1 MEKEK
6 LGNVLFYS
14 AKCGQCRGQ
23 CEEETQQLDDRL
35 LEEIVLESRE
45 EDYHSRI
52 TAAKSWTVMYQLAES
67 RANIVKWLHLPRQAK
82 VLELGAG
89 CGTITSALLKKGAVV
104 TCQEENAH
112 YARLNALRHRQVQE
126 GQLTIYAAPLAQCQ
140 PYLDSDYDVV
150 AAVDVPIVEE
160 SAGELLLQIRRHLKP
175 GGLLILA
182 AKNKFGLKYWA
193 GNKEPYTKNYFAG
206 LETAGVRL
214 YSRNRLEKLLE
225 QSGFLQREFYYPYP
239 DERFALDIYSDKYLP
254 QKGDLTYNIT
264 NYEDDRILLFQ
275 EQKVFDS
282 IIEEGQFPFFSNA
295 YLCLARE
302 GAAQDGQT
310 GITQEAVYV
319 RYASDRSREHAVCT
333 EITKHSVRKRAMYEQ
348 GAAHVAHI
356 LEAYQRLSGQYQNTD
371 LRFNRCE
378 EKRGKDGAVYAEFEL
393 LHAGALQ
400 EQIGQAAAAENWE
413 KIFQILNRIVR
424 YIRTGGGQVPFA
436 MTEGFAAVFG
446 TPAGVQVLGQTMC
459 SEVSDIDLVLPNILE
474 DADRTWHVID
484 YEWTFFFP
492 VPHNF
497 IIYRT
502 LFFLHQENKHKKEL
516 SMERLLME
524 TGIPKE
530 EADVYAQMEEAFQQ
544 YVTGGLVPYR
554 EMVNLLER
562 RFFNIT
568 ELKADYD
575 RVVAQNELLKGQG
588 ILKVARK
595 IKKKL
600 TGN

>member
-6 LGNVLFYS
+6 LGNVLLYIS
-14 AKCGQCRGQ
+14 KGEKGAEQATGRKNA
-23 CEEETQQLDDRL
+23 DDRL
-35 LEEIVLESRE
+35 LEEIVCGCEE

-52 TAAKSWTVMYQLAES
+52 TAEKSWTAMYQLAES
-67 RANIVKWLHLPRQAK
+67 RANLIEWLRLPKQAK

-89 CGTITSALLKKGAVV
+89 CGTLTSALLKKGAAV
-104 TCQEENAH
+104 TCQEENQH
-112 YARLNALRHRQVQE
+112 YARLNAKRHRQARE
-126 GQLTIYAAPLAQCQ
+126 GQLTIYAAPFAQCA
-140 PYLDSDYDVV
+140 PYLDGSYDV
-150 AAVDVPIVEE
+150 AVLADVPIVE
-160 SAGELLLQIRRHLKP
+160 GEAEKLLCQVRQLLKP
-175 GGLLILA
+175 DGLLVLP

-214 YSRNRLEKLLE
+214 YSKNKLQKLLE
-225 QSGFLQREFYYPYP
+225 ESGFEQQDFYYPYP
-239 DERFALDIYSDKYLP
+239 DERFALDIYSDRYLP

-295 YLCLARE
+295 FLCLAWAGSKQE
-302 GAAQDGQT
+302 DT
-310 GITQEAVYV
+310 KQEAVYV

-333 EITKHSVRKRAMYEQ
+333 EMTGHSVRKRAMYAQ
-348 GAAHVAHI
+348 GAMHVAHI
-356 LEAYQRLSGQYQNTD
+356 LEAYKRLTDQYRNTD
-371 LRFNRCE
+371 LYFNRCE
-378 EKRGKDGAVYAEFEL
+378 ERRDQDGAVYAEFER
-393 LHAGALQ
+393 LHARALQ
-400 EQIGQAAAAENWE
+400 EQIEQAAAAEDFK
-413 KIFQILNRIVR
+413 KIFDILRRIVQ
-424 YIRTGGGQVPFA
+424 YIREGSRTVPFA
-436 MTEGFAAVFG
+436 VTEGFTEVFG
-446 TPAGVQVLGQTMC
+446 KPEGLAALRQAVC
-459 SEVSDIDLVLPNILE
+459 SEVSDIDLILPNILE
-474 DADRTWHVID
+474 GRDGAWHVID

-502 LFFLHQENKHKKEL
+502 LFFLHHENPQREEL
-516 SMERLLME
+516 SMERLLQE
-524 TGIPKE
+524 TGIPAA
-530 EADVYAQMEEAFQQ
+530 EAKVYAQMEEAFQR

-562 RFFNIT
+562 RFFNIV

-575 RVVAQNELLKGQG
+575 RVVAQNALLKGQG
-588 ILKVARK
+588 IWKAARK

>member
-6 LGNVLFYS
+6 LGNVLLYS
-14 AKCGQCRGQ
+14 MGR
-23 CEEETQQLDDRL
+23 DDQPPSDEDGRL
-35 LEEIVLESRE
+35 LEQIVQGCAE
-45 EDYHSRI
+45 EEYHSRI
-52 TAAKSWTVMYQLAES
+52 TESKNWIAMYQLAES
-67 RANIVKWLHLPRQAK
+67 RANLVEWLHLPKQAK

-104 TCQEENAH
+104 ACQEQNPH
-112 YARLNALRHRQVQE
+112 YARLNAKRHAQAADGR
-126 GQLTIYAAPLAQCQ
+126 LAIYAAPLAQCE
-140 PYLDSDYDVV
+140 PYLDDDYDIVV
-150 AAVDVPIVEE
+150 SADVPIVEE
-160 SAGELLLQIRRHLKP
+160 SAKELLCMIRRHLKHD
-175 GGLLILA
+175 GLLVLA

-193 GNKEPYTKNYFAG
+193 GNKEPYTNNYFAG

-214 YSRNRLEKLLE
+214 YSRERLKTLLA
-225 QSGFLQREFYYPYP
+225 QCGFGQQEFYYPYP
-239 DERFALDIYSDKYLP
+239 DERFALDLYSDKYLP
-254 QKGDLTYNIT
+254 KKGDLTYNIT

-282 IIEEGQFPFFSNA
+282 IIEEGQFPFFANA
-295 YLCLARE
+295 YLCLASAQGE
-302 GAAQDGQT
+302 GIGT
-310 GITQEAVYV
+310 YRQEAVYI

-333 EITKHSVRKRAMYEQ
+333 EITGHSVRKKAMYAQ
-348 GAAHVAHI
+348 GEAHVAHI
-356 LEAYQRLSGQYQNTD
+356 LEAYQRLSRQYQHTD

-378 EKRGKDGAVYAEFEL
+378 KRLGEDGTAYAQFEL

-400 EQIGQAAAAENWE
+400 ERAGQAVEAQDWD
-413 KIFQILNRIVR
+413 KLFLILQRIAQ
-424 YIRTGGGQVPFA
+424 YIKSGGRKVPFA
-436 MTEGFAAVFG
+436 VTDGFTQVFG
-446 TPAGVQVLGQTMC
+446 KPVGVEALKQTAC
-459 SEVSDIDLVLPNILE
+459 SETADIDLILPNILE
-474 DADRTWHVID
+474 DADGTWHVID

-497 IIYRT
+497 MIYRT
-502 LFFLHQENKHKKEL
+502 LFFLHHENPHREEL
-516 SMERLLME
+516 SMERLLQWAE
-524 TGIPKE
+524 ISQK
-530 EADVYAQMEEAFQQ
+530 EADVYAQMEEAFQR

-588 ILKVARK
+588 IWKAARK